1 MRLLFF
7 FKVLPS
13 HSRGLINLTLAIENK
28 THSED
33 KHSALKKWFLFGS
46 LLLHVF
52 FLLLLVY
59 RNQTVLNKLK
69 QKTLKCLFFSVTA
82 KWFNFKSSFHSIKV
96 VLTFTVFLL
105 QGQSCQLKKENKLVS
120 GWNWDFFFP
129 HSLLFHKPQRFDNFP
144 HFSTY
149 FNHLRLKNK
158 QTKNPSIVSN
168 VLKLYCKR
176 VDNLQS

>member
-129 HSLLFHKPQRFDNFP
+129 THCYFTNHRGLTIFHILV
-144 HFSTY
+144 HILIT
-149 FNHLRLKNK
+149 LGLKTNK
-158 QTKNPSIVSN
+158 QKTP
-168 VLKLYCKR
+168 L
-176 VDNLQS
+176 